1 MKEFLFVIEN
11 TGSNS
16 SKIVKILANDI
27 DEAKD
32 KFAKV
37 CMPFVDFNYS
47 EIREILENYDIKIT
61 CAEFKDIIDLL

>member
-37 CMPFVDFNYS
+37 CMPFTNFNYS
-47 EIREILENYDIKIT
+47 EICYILENNDIKIT
-61 CAEFKDIIDLL
+61 CAEFKDVIDLV

>member
-27 DEAKD
+27 DEAKY

-47 EIREILENYDIKIT
+47 EIREILENCDIKIT
-61 CAEFKDIIDLL
+61 CAEFKDVIDLV